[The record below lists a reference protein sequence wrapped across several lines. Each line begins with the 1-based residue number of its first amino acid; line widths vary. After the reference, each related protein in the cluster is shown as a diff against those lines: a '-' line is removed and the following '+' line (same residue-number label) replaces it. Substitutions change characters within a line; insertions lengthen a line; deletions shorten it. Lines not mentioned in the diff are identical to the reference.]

1 MTASKIIG
9 FAFGAMV
16 AATAACADEI
26 TIVSNVLGPR
36 GPIVR

>member
-9 FAFGAMV
+9 FAIGAMV

-26 TIVSNVLGPR
+26 SIVS
-36 GPIVR
+36 IF